1 MNEAKTLGVGEK
13 KNPKAIQ
20 GPVELFFIH
29 LTFPLTTSSLSWV
42 GVYAHAQPKWVCQ
55 CKFSSWFLPSD
66 SLLTQQ
72 SGSFSPLHG
81 KGL

>member
-29 LTFPLTTSSLSWV
+29 LTFPLTTSSLS
-42 GVYAHAQPKWVCQ
+42 
-55 CKFSSWFLPSD
+55 
-66 SLLTQQ
+66 
-72 SGSFSPLHG
+72 
-81 KGL
+81 